1 MDVEDLLGDHGTTHQ
16 GADVLTKVGDDR
28 NQGVAQYVAQHDLT
42 VRHTFGTCG
51 AHVILGDVG
60 GDFGASQ
67 SNDVGHRHRSEHH
80 GRHEQVDEARVCAC
94 RHRQYR
100 PLNTKDILHDE
111 AGDEGRHGNKQQGD
125 DQDDGVVPLA
135 LLEARD
141 NAEDHTEDRLEH
153 ERHQAE
159 PDGDREGAGD
169 FVENRLP
176 GEGIAEVQ
184 GQCIL
189 QVDEVLNDERLV
201 EMVFCAD
208 LGCDGLIDGLVSEHG
223 LDGVARQG
231 EYKGIYQKSRTENHG
246 DHLQNASQKILTHT
260 VAPYFLDRPERV

>member
-1 MDVEDLLGDHGTTHQ
+1 MT
-16 GADVLTKVGDDR
+16 
-28 NQGVAQYVAQHDLT
+28 
-42 VRHTFGTCG
+42 
-51 AHVILGDVG
+51 
-60 GDFGASQ
+60 
-67 SNDVGHRHRSEHH
+67 
-80 GRHEQVDEARVCAC
+80 
-94 RHRQYR
+94 
-100 PLNTKDILHDE
+100 E
-111 AGDEGRHGNKQQGD
+111 AGVTVGTENEQQGD

-141 NAEDHTEDRLEH
+141 DAEDHAEDRLEH

-189 QVDEVLNDERLV
+189 QVDKVLNDERLV

-208 LGCDGLIDGLVSEHG
+208 LGCDAPSMW
-223 LDGVARQG
+223 AA
-231 EYKGIYQKSRTENHG
+231 NM
-246 DHLQNASQKILTHT
+246 ALTGSPGRAKT
-260 VAPYFLDRPERV
+260 RA

>member
-1 MDVEDLLGDHGTTHQ
+1 M
-16 GADVLTKVGDDR
+16 
-28 NQGVAQYVAQHDLT
+28 AQHDLT
-42 VRHTFGTCG
+42 VRHALGACG

-111 AGDEGRHGNKQQGD
+111 AGDEGRHGNEQQGD

-141 NAEDHTEDRLEH
+141 DAEDHAEDRLE
-153 ERHQAE
+153 
-159 PDGDREGAGD
+159 
-169 FVENRLP
+169 
-176 GEGIAEVQ
+176 
-184 GQCIL
+184 
-189 QVDEVLNDERLV
+189 
-201 EMVFCAD
+201 
-208 LGCDGLIDGLVSEHG
+208 
-223 LDGVARQG
+223 
-231 EYKGIYQKSRTENHG
+231 
-246 DHLQNASQKILTHT
+246 
-260 VAPYFLDRPERV
+260 